1 MQQASSSSSES
12 SLLTHGGHH
21 LHHDNSTESSS
32 TTQSTTSAT
41 SALTYY
47 FVKPKDETIPTPYLF
62 ITNVTNVLKNNK
74 HETTSS
80 SDLYK
85 LYEDWIIK
93 EISENVENTE
103 VETVLV
109 REQKLKRKKKEKLE
123 RKKQQEASSSDH
135 DGHDVVTSH
144 PTIQI
149 YVVFGDSE
157 EAERVKHYLN
167 EKYPFFHVSYA
178 DTATETKEQRKKKHV
193 KGWSIECTSSTEHV
207 KIPGLIVIE
216 NFLTEEEEEK
226 IIKQVDQHDWVQEL
240 QRRVQHYGFR
250 FDYDIRS
257 IDFNG
262 KVDPIPDYV
271 QNIIPRMKGLL
282 TTKQQEKDP
291 TFVNDEYLSSFDFE
305 TYQAD
310 QLTINEY
317 LPGQGIRPH
326 IDVHGPFNDGLFLI
340 SLLSST
346 VMYFSKCVNDEVI
359 EKKYV
364 DLPRRSLAVLVGEAR
379 YLWRHAIMCRE
390 LDRVN
395 GKIRKRQRR
404 VSLTIRS
411 VRKSGSCN
419 CKWVEVCDSQQQDYV
434 AHNLPYSQQLST
446 TNLELEYVQKTYNTI
461 ASHWDNT
468 RHYAW
473 PKVAEF
479 IKSLPDYSVVGDI
492 GCGNGKYIGLNP
504 KCVWIATDRS
514 EKLCEICVQ
523 KGFDVTVSD
532 ALNLPYKSNC
542 FDATLNIAV
551 LHHISSVAR
560 RIRLLK
566 ELVRVTKPN
575 GLILIYAWSFEQE
588 QHSKRKFQSQ
598 DVFVPW
604 KLQAKYLSH
613 GEEGDDDGDSQ
624 PPPIEDNEVTV
635 KRYCHVY
642 KQGELDELLLT
653 KVKGVDIV
661 DSYFDTGNW
670 CLLVRKHKT
679 NSV

>member
-1 MQQASSSSSES
+1 MHPTTASSSETSSF
-12 SLLTHGGHH
+12 TPG
-21 LHHDNSTESSS
+21 DESSS
-32 TTQSTTSAT
+32 TTTPSTS
-41 SALTYY
+41 SHSYY
-47 FVKPKDETIPTPYLF
+47 FVKPKDETVPTPYLF
-62 ITNVTNVLKNNK
+62 ITNVGNVLKSEEESK
-74 HETTSS
+74 TGSELH
-80 SDLYK
+80 K
-85 LYEDWIIK
+85 LYEDWIIQ
-93 EISENVENTE
+93 EVSENVENVE
-103 VETVLV
+103 VETVMV

-123 RKKQQEASSSDH
+123 RKKQEASSSDDH
-135 DGHDVVTSH
+135 DGPVHASH

-157 EAERVKHYLN
+157 EAERVKNYLN
-167 EKYPFFHVSYA
+167 SKHPVFHVSYA
-178 DTATETKEQRKKKHV
+178 DTATETKEQRKKKHI
-193 KGWSIECTSSTEHV
+193 KGWNIECTSSTEHV
-207 KIPGLIVIE
+207 KIPGLLVIE
-216 NFLTEEEEEK
+216 NFITEEEEEK
-226 IIKQVDQHDWVQEL
+226 IIKQVDQHEWVHEL
-240 QRRVQHYGFR
+240 QRRVQHYGFK

-257 IDFNG
+257 IDFNAN
-262 KVDPIPDYV
+262 VDPIPEYV
-271 QNIIPRMKGLL
+271 QNIIPRMKDLL
-282 TTKQQEKDP
+282 NTKQQEKDP
-291 TFVNDEYLSSFDFE
+291 SFENDEYLSSFDFAS
-305 TYQAD
+305 YQAD

-317 LPGQGIRPH
+317 QPGQGIRPH

-364 DLPRRSLAVLVGEAR
+364 DLPRRSLAVIVGEAR

-411 VRKSGSCN
+411 VRKSGSCK

-446 TNLELEYVQKTYNTI
+446 TNLELEFVQKTYNTI

-504 KCVWIATDRS
+504 KCIWIATDRS

-532 ALNLPYKSNC
+532 ALNLPYKTNC

-588 QHSKRKFQSQ
+588 QSSKRKFQSQ

-613 GEEGDDDGDSQ
+613 GEEQDDDNESQ
-624 PPPIEDNEVTV
+624 PPIEDNEVTI

-670 CLLVRKHKT
+670 CLLVRKHK
-679 NSV
+679 SDSA